1 MTAAP
6 PNSDNSFRDVW
17 RVAGAAFIGMLG
29 FGAVIPM
36 LPVYLRDQAHASAF
50 VTGLLVGVASAAAL
64 AGRVLAGQVADRKGR
79 RIALIFGMVCCAIGG
94 VLYLPFGGLW
104 SLTAARLLHGLGEG
118 FFMTASVAWV
128 LDIAPVHRRSQSLGF
143 LASGIW
149 GGVSVGPVIGQA
161 LGTLSHVAWFLT
173 FSSLAVLVVIRW
185 VPEPPLVAHEKPPRL
200 FPKPILLP
208 GLVLCCSN
216 VTYAVMSGFLILLL
230 RDRGQGAVWAFS
242 VFAFAVVFGRGA
254 LGSLPDRLGPRRTLF
269 GGLALMAAG
278 NCTIA
283 LTHSIAIAIVA
294 SAITGLGYAFPW
306 PSLAVIVVDRVEPS
320 EKAVAVGGMTAF
332 YDVAVAGGSAAAG
345 AIADHWGYA
354 AAFWLAVASAAC
366 ATIILL
372 VTGLGRAG
380 SLRGAGLPACQSER
394 NSEVQVAAS
403 PPVPPK
409 SR

>member
-1 MTAAP
+1 
-6 PNSDNSFRDVW
+6 
-17 RVAGAAFIGMLG
+17 MLG

-36 LPVYLRDQAHASAF
+36 LPVYLRDNAHASAF
-50 VTGLLVGVASAAAL
+50 LTGVLVGIASAAAL

-79 RIALIFGMVCCAIGG
+79 GNALTIGMFLCAAGG
-94 VLYLPFGGLW
+94 LLYLPFGGLW

-128 LDIAPVHRRSQSLGF
+128 LDIAPAHRRSQSLGF

-173 FSSLAVLVVIRW
+173 LSSLAVLVVIRW
-185 VPEPPLVAHEKPPRL
+185 VPEPPLVPHKTPPRL

-208 GLVLCCSN
+208 GLVLCFSN

-230 RDRGQGAVWAFS
+230 RDRGHGAVLAFS
-242 VFAFAVVFGRGA
+242 VFAVSVVFGRGA
-254 LGSLPDRLGPRRTLF
+254 LGSLPDRLGPRRALF
-269 GGLALMAAG
+269 AGLTLMAAG

-283 LTHSIAIAIVA
+283 LTHSIGIATAA

-306 PSLAVIVVDRVEPS
+306 PSLAVIVVDRVEPT

-345 AIADHWGYA
+345 AIAGHWGYA
-354 AAFWLAVASAAC
+354 AAFWLAVGSAIA
-366 ATIILL
+366 AAFLLL
-372 VTGLGRAG
+372 VTGLGLHHKPGQRH
-380 SLRGAGLPACQSER
+380 EI
-394 NSEVQVAAS
+394 VH
-403 PPVPPK
+403 
-409 SR
+409 